1 MADTERVF
9 DGDLLRADLFNG
21 SGRRLFVSF
30 RQRVSVDGVFSRPN
44 PVRSF
49 IAQDHAH
56 LHIQSRVNDWFVNGE
71 TAALEHCLAD
81 ALSGYGRRV
90 AMGFSMG
97 GYAALRLSRCLD
109 LRHVILV
116 SPQVSIHPDVVPF
129 DKRFRASSGDF
140 DLAQGDLGMHGRRQL
155 AGTVIVDPFRRL
167 DMRNARMIQ
176 ALFPRIALART
187 ACSGH
192 PASRVLREAG
202 QFPALQRMLFDP
214 PVSSCAVTALHR
226 NGRRHS
232 AIYWTKLA
240 ELAKQRKRAKLS
252 KAASAKAAA
261 LDGSGG

>member
-1 MADTERVF
+1 MADPERVF
-9 DGDLLRADLFNG
+9 DGDLLRADLFNA

-30 RQRVSVDGVFSRPN
+30 RQRVSVDGAFNRPN

-56 LHIQSRVNDWFVNGE
+56 LHIQSRFNDWFVNDE

-81 ALSGYGRRV
+81 ALRGYGRRV

-129 DKRFRASSGDF
+129 DKRFRTSSGDF
-140 DLAQGDLGMHGRRQL
+140 DLAKGDLGVHGRRQL
-155 AGTVIVDPFRRL
+155 AGTVIVDPFRAL

-176 ALFPRIALART
+176 TLFPRIGLART

-192 PASRVLREAG
+192 PASRVLRDAG

-214 PVSSCAVTALHR
+214 PVSSGAVTALHR

-240 ELAKQRKRAKLS
+240 ELAKQHKRAKLS
-252 KAASAKAAA
+252 NDARAKAAA